1 MARPDTLL
9 KTLRQWLIRRP
20 GLAAETSVFQ
30 HWADSRHFR
39 FRRVRDAPGCVL
51 EGQLVQL
58 PCRVEWGP
66 SQRGY
71 IAGPELRLLAD
82 LDLPR
87 DLVLVLLNRP
97 LMQWMEQ
104 TVYEQ
109 FVDQVQTRA
118 DTDSPAEMRWLVMFS
133 RAGSHE
139 LGRLRERYGGATN
152 LMPWLVQWLS
162 SPLNDALAATI
173 DTVAADHP
181 VVITIKGGR
190 LLLRTAMPQP
200 DSRALAQWVS
210 VYEHALR
217 QAVLMGVAWQQAAGQ
232 GPQTQPHAWSL
243 SAPPPDNLRRET
255 ALTASAPPPSVVRP
269 AR

>member
-1 MARPDTLL
+1 MARSDTLL
-9 KTLRQWLIRRP
+9 KTLRQWLSRQAGP
-20 GLAAETSVFQ
+20 AAETSVFQ
-30 HWADSRHFR
+30 HWAASRHFR
-39 FRRVRDAPGCVL
+39 FRRVRDGHGCVL
-51 EGQLVQL
+51 EGQLAQR

-66 SQRGY
+66 AQRGY

-87 DLVLVLLNRP
+87 DLVLVLLNRS

-109 FVDQVQTRA
+109 FVDDVQTRS
-118 DTDSPAEMRWLVMFS
+118 DTDSPAEMRWLVMFG
-133 RAGSHE
+133 RAGGHE

-152 LMPWLVQWLS
+152 LMQWLVQWLS
-162 SPLNDALAATI
+162 SPLNDALAATL

-190 LLLRTAMPQP
+190 LLLRTAMSQP
-200 DSRALAQWVS
+200 DSLALAQWVS

-217 QAVLMGVAWQQAAGQ
+217 EAGRMGLTWQHAAGQ
-232 GPQTQPHAWSL
+232 GPQTQPQAWSL
-243 SAPPPDNLRRET
+243 ATTPADSPRREP
-255 ALTASAPPPSVVRP
+255 ALTASTLPPPSVR
-269 AR
+269 